1 MDPERPR
8 SVREPYG
15 PDRGRLAR
23 RLGVEVGQE
32 HVGEG
37 AEAGR
42 WAKAPKRGWKSSQP
56 ATWMSCGP
64 APTISSARRLA
75 SLTPRAGRSRRGGFR
90 QGGFPPAVENRE
102 EPFER
107 PRAGRVRALGGGRV
121 LRQKPNDTAKPRRLL
136 AKSGAT
142 VTRCAAPVGW

>member
-1 MDPERPR
+1 MEKWTLSDPGRFGSLTAR
-8 SVREPYG
+8 SGVVS
-15 PDRGRLAR
+15 RGASVSRS
-23 RLGVEVGQE
+23 
-32 HVGEG
+32 
-37 AEAGR
+37 GR
-42 WAKAPKRGWKSSQP
+42 STWAKAPKRGWKSSQP